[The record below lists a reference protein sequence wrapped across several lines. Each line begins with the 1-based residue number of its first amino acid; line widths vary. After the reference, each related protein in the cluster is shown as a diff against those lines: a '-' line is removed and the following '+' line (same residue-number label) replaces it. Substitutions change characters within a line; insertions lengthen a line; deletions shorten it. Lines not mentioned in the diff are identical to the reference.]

1 MPSKIARIKPSTR
14 AALVLAGLVVAADQA
29 SKWWL
34 ITQVMAPPRVI
45 EVSGFF
51 NLVMVWNRGVS
62 FGLFDGEASYGPWLL
77 VALSLAVVGVL
88 AVWLARTSD
97 RVSALALGA
106 IIGGALGNIV
116 DRVHYGAV
124 ADFLDLHVGAYHWP
138 AFNVADSAITL
149 GVGALILEAL
159 FSGRESPKNE
169 TNKDL
174 HK

>member
-1 MPSKIARIKPSTR
+1 MPSRTAARSTR
-14 AALVLAGLVVAADQA
+14 SRALGLAALVVVLDQA
-29 SKWWL
+29 SKWA
-34 ITQVMAPPRVI
+34 IVTQIMAPPRVI

-88 AVWLARTSD
+88 AIWLARTSD

-106 IIGGALGNIV
+106 IIGGALGNII
-116 DRVHYGAV
+116 DRVRHGAV
-124 ADFLDLHVGAYHWP
+124 ADFLDVHVGAYHWP
-138 AFNVADSAITL
+138 AFNVADSAITI

-159 FSGRESPKNE
+159 FSGRESPKNG
-169 TNKDL
+169 TNRDL